1 MTRFVRG
8 RAARAARTALA
19 ALVAVAATAAIAP
32 ATAEPEAT
40 RWKVTRGTVA
50 PGAIAGSYLLA
61 SDGAPGRYSVGE
73 LISVDEVALP
83 YRFTVTWRRL
93 GVEAGR
99 SMHVLV
105 AGGVVLI
112 KAGAINFWAYDDAAF
127 ASAAWQPLAGHAA
140 QNEHTVV
147 VDQDAGAV
155 VVTIDGAPAA
165 RFPLTVAR
173 ARAHVGVGMKAAP
186 GARSK
191 IYLRSLIVAAGQ

>member
-1 MTRFVRG
+1 MTRFARG
-8 RAARAARTALA
+8 PAARAGLAALA
-19 ALVAVAATAAIAP
+19 ALVAVAASAPIAP
-32 ATAEPEAT
+32 ALAEPAAT
-40 RWKVTRGTVA
+40 SWKVTRGTVA

-61 SDGAPGRYSVGE
+61 SDAAPGRYSVGE
-73 LISVDEVALP
+73 LISVDEIGLP

-112 KAGAINFWAYDDAAF
+112 KAGAINLWAYDDAAF

-140 QNEHTVV
+140 HDQHTVV
-147 VDQDAGAV
+147 IDQDARAV

-191 IYLRSLIVAAGQ
+191 IYLRSLTVAAGQ